1 MTKSREAR
9 AEPPMAEPRWMGE
22 ARMYAPSAH
31 LKRRVRVRARAGVRV
46 IRARARARVR
56 VRSSVPAYGR

>member
-31 LKRRVRVRARAGVRV
+31 LKG
-46 IRARARARVR
+46 RARARDRVR
-56 VRSSVPAYGR
+56 LGVKGKG

>member
-31 LKRRVRVRARAGVRV
+31 LMRRARARARAGVRD
-46 IRARARARVR
+46 
-56 VRSSVPAYGR
+56 

>member
-31 LKRRVRVRARAGVRV
+31 LRKRARDRDRVRLVLRD
-46 IRARARARVR
+46 RVR
-56 VRSSVPAYGR
+56 LGVKGKG

>member
-31 LKRRVRVRARAGVRV
+31 LRRGVRARD
-46 IRARARARVR
+46 RVR
-56 VRSSVPAYGR
+56 LGLRDRVRLGVKGKG